1 MVRGAYILAKNKI
14 KQGMAYIQ
22 AFLLCFTVFVAY
34 PWYKFAL
41 LNSFLLKILDAYL

>member
-1 MVRGAYILAKNKI
+1 MFRGAYILAKNKI